1 MKNVVTDPEKVTRI
15 LKTATEIFGQQGFIK
30 SKTDQVANQ
39 HKYLRAC
46 SSIIL
51 AINKR
56 CILTLSNMPI
66 IEFMI
71 TWTLKSGRMPLAWL
85 P

>member
-30 SKTDQVANQ
+30 